1 MVILILSQ
9 LSGAFGSVAGPSPR
23 SAALPPMKGDH
34 RAQDLE
40 LDDLRLLEDGGE
52 RREAHG
58 SDVVVFETASEGWG
72 GDGERVGVSVGIGTK
87 ANTRAA
93 AHSRLVICVFL
104 RMAASAETPA
114 MSFDPMSFDLRLR
127 ARSRAEMVR
136 DQECQG
142 ALTET

>member
-23 SAALPPMKGDH
+23 SAALSPMKGDH

-40 LDDLRLLEDGGE
+40 LGDLRLLEDGGE
-52 RREAHG
+52 HREAQG

-104 RMAASAETPA
+104 RMAASAETPLV
-114 MSFDPMSFDLRLR
+114 PMSFDLRLR